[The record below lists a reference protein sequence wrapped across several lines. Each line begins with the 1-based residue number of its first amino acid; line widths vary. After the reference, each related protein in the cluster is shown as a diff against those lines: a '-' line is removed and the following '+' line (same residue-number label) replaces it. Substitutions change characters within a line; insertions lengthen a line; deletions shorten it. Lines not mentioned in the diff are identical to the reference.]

1 MSFRRTDPLRS
12 VADPSAPLVILRRS
26 QGPFQHGVLA
36 MTRSAGRLGIPV
48 YCDRLNDREPAT
60 RSRYLSGTIGLPRGG
75 TDEDWIEALIEFG
88 LRHEGSVLLPVDDR
102 AAVAVGDHQERLGH
116 HFRLPLQPPGLQR
129 RLASKREL
137 WELCVKLG
145 LPTPASAFPESEQAV
160 IDAAEG
166 YGYPVVLKRA
176 EPWFP
181 PQDPNAPSV
190 AIANTREEVLD
201 AYQGMES
208 SVKPQVM
215 VQDHIP
221 GGSDSVWMFNGYF
234 GARSEALCAFT
245 GRKLRQRGPRTGPTT
260 LGVCS
265 ANDTVADAAIRLL
278 HELKYRGIV
287 DMGFRYDAR
296 DGLYKLLDVNPR
308 VGSTFR
314 LFVSEAGVDVVR
326 AMHLD
331 LTGRPVPESSAKEG
345 RKWVDEP
352 HDLGVAVQ
360 LRREGDLDVTE
371 WRRSLAG
378 IDEAAWWA
386 SDDLVP
392 YIAMVAGVTPHA
404 GRALKRLRAPE
415 HAAAAHP
422 ATAPAGESERVK
434 LEVGP

>member
-1 MSFRRTDPLRS
+1 
-12 VADPSAPLVILRRS
+12 
-26 QGPFQHGVLA
+26 
-36 MTRSAGRLGIPV
+36 
-48 YCDRLNDREPAT
+48 
-60 RSRYLSGTIGLPRGG
+60 
-75 TDEDWIEALIEFG
+75 
-88 LRHEGSVLLPVDDR
+88 
-102 AAVAVGDHQERLGH
+102 VAVGDHQERLGH

-160 IDAAEG
+160 VDAAED

-176 EPWFP
+176 EPWLP
-181 PQDPNAPSV
+181 PHDPNAPSV
-190 AIANTREEVLD
+190 FIANTREELLG
-201 AYQGMES
+201 AYEGMES

-234 GARSEALCAFT
+234 DARSEALCAFT

-265 ANDTVADAAIRLL
+265 ANQTVAGAAIRLMQ
-278 HELKYRGIV
+278 ELKYRGIV
-287 DMGFRYDAR
+287 DMGFRYDER

-314 LFVSEAGVDVVR
+314 LFVSEGGVDVVR

-331 LTGRPVPESSAKEG
+331 LTGRPVPRSSAKEG
-345 RKWVDEP
+345 RTWIDEP
-352 HDLGVAVQ
+352 HDLSVAVQ
-360 LRREGDLDVTE
+360 LRREGDLDLNS
-371 WRRSLAG
+371 WRRSLMG
-378 IDEAAWWA
+378 VDEAAWWA
-386 SDDLVP
+386 ADDLVP
-392 YIAMVAGVTPHA
+392 YMAMVAGVAPHA
-404 GRALKRLRAPE
+404 GRVLKRRRAPE
-415 HAAAAHP
+415 HAAAHP
-422 ATAPAGESERVK
+422 ATAPGSESERVE